1 MREGASVSERESER
15 ERERVCI
22 VMAGCM
28 LMNKIPTVMCIATKI
43 KIIKSHHSKTHTKCQ
58 MGEIFTLIMLIL
70 NL

>member
-1 MREGASVSERESER
+1 MRERVRER

-43 KIIKSHHSKTHTKCQ
+43 KIKSHHSKTHKKCQ